1 MEEFWDSSD
10 LNNMW
15 RSTATLFEVT
25 DQAADMPRNSP
36 TTEAHNKILKPIIQI
51 LNVLYFDLIKICPDI
66 L

>member
-1 MEEFWDSSD
+1 
-10 LNNMW
+10 MW

-51 LNVLYFDLIKICPDI
+51 LNVLYFDLIKICQDS